1 MSPAAA
7 APRLTLAEAVDLTH
21 VAMDACNL
29 SGLAHDFPR
38 VMQAVWDDVH
48 ARNGGTREANTHP
61 LTVLWVQKMA
71 ELAGLLVGMD
81 SGDGLHEAFAWLR
94 SQRAARE

>member
-1 MSPAAA
+1 MSPTAA
-7 APRLTLAEAVDLTH
+7 APRLTLAEAVELTH

-38 VMQAVWDDVH
+38 VMQAVWDDVN

-71 ELAGLLVGMD
+71 ELAELPIGVD
-81 SGDGLHEAFAWLR
+81 SEDGLHEAFAWLR
-94 SQRAARE
+94 SQRAARA